1 MEKKSTT
8 VNQNQKKMRK
18 RLCKTQKKNLIN
30 ASYQVIGVP
39 IVSV

>member
-18 RLCKTQKKNLIN
+18 RLCKTQKNLIN